1 MFTKKFQ
8 TLLISALITMAVMA
22 IVYRV
27 AFLRNLIT
35 GS

>member
-8 TLLISALITMAVMA
+8 TLLISALITMGVMA

-27 AFLRNLIT
+27 PFLRNIVM
-35 GS
+35 GG